1 MSLPEFILF
10 AVDGSVTSR
19 IMLQSIFAEEYQVSL
34 FDSAESC
41 LAQLATQTPSI
52 ILTEVELPGMNGFE
66 FCESVKS
73 HPNTQNVPV
82 IFISGR
88 NCLQD
93 RLHGYDAGGEDFIF
107 KPYAIDEVRHRVE
120 GVRNTFNEAMY

>member
-1 MSLPEFILF
+1 MAASLHASCCNQFLLKNIK
-10 AVDGSVTSR
+10 ST
-19 IMLQSIFAEEYQVSL
+19 

-66 FCESVKS
+66 FCESVKN

-107 KPYAIDEVRHRVE
+107 KPYAIDEVNIE
-120 GVRNTFNEAMY
+120 LKE

>member
-66 FCESVKS
+66 FCESVKN
-73 HPNTQNVPV
+73 HPNDPKCTGDFYFWSQL
-82 IFISGR
+82 F
-88 NCLQD
+88 
-93 RLHGYDAGGEDFIF
+93 GGSF
-107 KPYAIDEVRHRVE
+107 AWL
-120 GVRNTFNEAMY
+120 